1 MKSSQPS
8 EFVCLEPCISTV
20 EMQSRRLMS
29 LGLDKRQRTV
39 SSIAESSAMESQYI
53 DSIGPAQKQV
63 LFDLWGGPRLVQC
76 RHLINF
82 QKILTGPFL
91 FLLMVYFDN
100 WSWTAHIYV
109 ANHGIYSLIWVLKD
123 FTVPDASW
131 QVHVTIASAFVQTTG
146 LALYLV
152 SGWIVIS
159 QHIQVSPTLAMI
171 CIMLN
176 TLGCTI
182 MVATDTQK
190 YFVLKA
196 RKGLISDGWLT
207 WSRNTNYLGEMLM
220 YTSYALLAKHWFP
233 SIYLLCMWTIVF
245 VSNMVKKDIS
255 IWAKEG
261 GAAYVQRS
269 GFLFP
274 NLVGWVENLVTP
286 RKKAN

>member
-1 MKSSQPS
+1 MDSSHLRRQYS
-8 EFVCLEPCISTV
+8 THCIH
-20 EMQSRRLMS
+20 R
-29 LGLDKRQRTV
+29 V
-39 SSIAESSAMESQYI
+39 SH
-53 DSIGPAQKQV
+53 G
-63 LFDLWGGPRLVQC
+63 RLV
-76 RHLINF
+76 
-82 QKILTGPFL
+82 
-91 FLLMVYFDN
+91 D
-100 WSWTAHIYV
+100 
-109 ANHGIYSLIWVLKD
+109 HGIYSLIWVLKD